1 MDDPNSSNELKDSIA
16 IKIGGQ
22 VMFAAIILLF
32 LTVVFAVFIHF
43 TRRRRNGQ
51 SRSSRYRFFF
61 HSDNN
66 NVLDQQRGLEPSII
80 QSLPVVI
87 YHPNEFKDGLE
98 CAVCLCEFSQGEK
111 ARMLP
116 RCNHGFHLNCIDMW
130 FQSHSTCPLCRT
142 LVELE
147 SGEIQA
153 PKVIREDGSSAESR
167 KEEGSS
173 SSSAASSAAAA
184 AASLEGNG
192 KLVIDIP
199 RQLTP
204 SLSFSSASSV
214 QFSEEELKSPTT
226 NRMRSLKR
234 LLSRGV
240 VACSPTGVDVEQ
252 GRKIQCPKAPSDS

>member
-1 MDDPNSSNELKDSIA
+1 MPREKSCYTCRDAVLA
-16 IKIGGQ
+16 VVRWIKMVATAPVASTVKETLIC
-22 VMFAAIILLF
+22 VLL
-32 LTVVFAVFIHF
+32 
-43 TRRRRNGQ
+43 RRRRNGQ
-51 SRSSRYRFFF
+51 SRSSRHRFFF

-116 RCNHGFHLNCIDMW
+116 KCNHGFHLNCIDMW

-167 KEEGSS
+167 KEDGSSS
-173 SSSAASSAAAA
+173 SSSAAAAAA
-184 AASLEGNG
+184 SASLEGNG

-204 SLSFSSASSV
+204 SFSFSSASSV
-214 QFSEEELKSPTT
+214 QFSEEELKSPTA

-240 VACSPTGVDVEQ
+240 IACSPTGVDVEQ

>member
-1 MDDPNSSNELKDSIA
+1 MWIRERERERERERSVNSNL
-16 IKIGGQ
+16 G
-22 VMFAAIILLF
+22 LL
-32 LTVVFAVFIHF
+32 LLRGLCLRYRETLICVLL
-43 TRRRRNGQ
+43 RRRRNGQ

-111 ARMLP
+111 ARILP

-167 KEEGSS
+167 KEDGSS
-173 SSSAASSAAAA
+173 SSSAAAAA

-204 SLSFSSASSV
+204 SFSFSSASSV
-214 QFSEEELKSPTT
+214 QFSEEELKSPTA

-252 GRKIQCPKAPSDS
+252 GTMIQCPKAPSDS